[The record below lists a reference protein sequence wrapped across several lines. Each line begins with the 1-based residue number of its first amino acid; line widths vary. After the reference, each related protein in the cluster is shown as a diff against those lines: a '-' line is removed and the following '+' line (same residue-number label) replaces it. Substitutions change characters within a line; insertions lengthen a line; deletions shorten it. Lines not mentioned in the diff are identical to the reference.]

1 MMNFFQIATILITLS
16 ALFSYVNFQY
26 IRMPAKIGVMAIALI
41 VSIALLISGL
51 LGVPGA
57 RQQAAQIL
65 SGIDF
70 NEALLH
76 GMLAFLLFA
85 GAQSLN
91 LDDLRHEKTPVVLLA
106 TVSVV
111 ASTLVVGAGTYLVLR
126 LAGARVTIL
135 DTLLFGALVS
145 PTDPIAVIGIMKT
158 AHAPKSLEVQIA
170 GESLFNDG
178 IGVVVFLVILEL
190 AVSDAPISA
199 LHVTTLFLEEAAGG
213 LLFGLATGYVVYLM
227 LKRID
232 NYQVEILLTL
242 ALAMG
247 AYALAETLPIPI
259 SAPIAVV
266 AAGLLI
272 GNHGHAFAMSEE
284 TRAHVDDFWELI
296 DEILNAVLFVLI
308 GLEVLV
314 IPLHWFYIAAGLL
327 AIPITLLA
335 RWLSVA
341 GVVGV
346 LRLTRPMAPGTI
358 SILTW
363 GGLRGGISVALAL
376 SLPPSPQR
384 DVILAMT
391 YAVVIFSII
400 VQGLTVGKLTAR
412 FVQEAVAADEVEALV
427 EGQSRG

>member
-1 MMNFFQIATILITLS
+1 MMSAFEIVTVLITLS

-26 IRMPAKIGVMAIALI
+26 IGMPAKIGVMVIALV
-41 VSIALLISGL
+41 VSIALLTSGL
-51 LGVPGA
+51 LGAPGA

-91 LDDLRHEKTPVVLLA
+91 LNELRNEKTPVVLLA
-106 TVSVV
+106 TVSVLV
-111 ASTLVVGAGTYLVLR
+111 STLVVGAGTYLVLR
-126 LAGARVTIL
+126 LAGIHVTIL

-158 AHAPKSLEVQIA
+158 ARAPKSLEVQIA

-190 AVSDAPISA
+190 AVSNESISA
-199 LHVTTLFLEEAAGG
+199 LHVTTLFVEEAAGG
-213 LLFGLATGYVVYLM
+213 LLFGIATGYVVYSM
-227 LKRID
+227 LRRID

-247 AYALAETLPIPI
+247 AFALAEKLPIPI

-272 GNHGHAFAMSEE
+272 GNQGRAFAMSAE
-284 TRAHVDDFWELI
+284 TREHLDDFWELL

-314 IPLHWFYIAAGLL
+314 IPLHWSYLVAGLF
-327 AIPITLLA
+327 AIPIALLA

-346 LRLTRPMAPGTI
+346 LRLTRPMVPGTI

-384 DVILAMT
+384 NVILAMT

-412 FVQEAVAADEVEALV
+412 FVQEAAAADEVEALV
-427 EGQSRG
+427 QGESRG